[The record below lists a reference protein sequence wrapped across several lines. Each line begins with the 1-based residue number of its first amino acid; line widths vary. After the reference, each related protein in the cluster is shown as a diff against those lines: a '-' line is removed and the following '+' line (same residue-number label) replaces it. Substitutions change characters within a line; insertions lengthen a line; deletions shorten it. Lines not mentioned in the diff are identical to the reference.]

1 MNPYTHYRTQSL
13 EGASPVRLVV
23 MAFDAALVACERHDL
38 ARSTQ
43 VVGTLRDSLNF
54 DEQEAA
60 VGFYRLY
67 QWVLDCI
74 RAGDWAAAIKTLREL
89 RTAWAEIERRQN
101 PVRSS
106 IAATA
111 LVMQG

>member
-1 MNPYTHYRTQSL
+1 LDS
-13 EGASPVRLVV
+13 ASPVRLVV
-23 MAFDAALVACERHDL
+23 MAFDAALVACDKRDL

-43 VVGTLRDSLNF
+43 VVSTLRDSLNF

-74 RAGDWAAAIKTLREL
+74 RAGEWAAAITILHEL
-89 RTAWAEIERRQN
+89 RSAWAEIERRQN
-101 PVRSS
+101 PIKTTVASS
-106 IAATA
+106 T